1 MSIGLLIVVG
11 LIVVFSAYLGFSI
24 AKYRKVLTNVDKQEQ
39 SQYLVHLTDKNFS
52 QAISRGITIVDFW
65 AAWCKP
71 CVFLA
76 PIINEL
82 ADNYGQQVKVAKM
95 DVEANKRMPDKL
107 GIRSIP
113 TVIIF
118 RDGKEVQ
125 RFIGVKP
132 YNVYKKALERLL
144 NQKS

>member
-1 MSIGLLIVVG
+1 MNTGLLIVIG
-11 LIVVFSAYLGFSI
+11 LIIVFSAYLGFSI
-24 AKYRKVLTNVDKQEQ
+24 ARYRKALTNIDKQEQ

-52 QAISRGITIVDFW
+52 QVISHGITIVDFW

-82 ADNYGQQVKVAKM
+82 ADNYGKQVKVAKM
-95 DVEANKRMPDKL
+95 DVEANKRVPDKL

-132 YNVYKKALERLL
+132 YNVYKKALEHLL

>member
-65 AAWCKP
+65 AALCKP